1 MNKKVRSDS
10 IAFKLALTFV
20 VSVVIQSLLMTALLS
35 LGGVIG
41 QSRENAYQIFS
52 EKVKN
57 RSVTIEGE
65 MKNVWTNF
73 ELYTDELSRYFAD
86 AERDENGELLEKE
99 ELLKAAAPTV
109 LNALYYTKTTG
120 AFLILDRGDDGNG
133 SYPALYF
140 RNANPNRVDE
150 RNSNTYLL
158 AGPWDVA
165 QETQVVT
172 DAAWKYQLELTD
184 ANRAFYEKPFSSI
197 GLAGDE
203 KLLGYWCPPFRL
215 YDGGEEVVTYS
226 IPLVD
231 QRGRTVGVFGV
242 EISLNYLYKY
252 LPPSDL
258 MAVDSYGYVVGIHT
272 GENGEIRP
280 LVTHGALQKRIL
292 QSASPMEFK
301 AKDAE
306 NGIFQLENH
315 NGNEVIYACLKQM
328 GMYYNNTPFS
338 GEEWYLIGL
347 MDEDV
352 LLRYP
357 HRIQEILVYSFLIS
371 LCAGA
376 GIAVLIS
383 RWFTRYSRLLELS
396 EVPVGVYEM
405 GSKGNKVYMT
415 NQVPRLLGLS
425 KEQERAFCR
434 SQDEFQAFLK
444 KICEKPTEDENVFCL
459 ERPEGKRWIRL
470 TFREDDGKK
479 SGVVEDVTEE
489 TLKTQSLR
497 AENDLDGLTRVLNRK
512 AFERRQQKWDGM
524 LRLGKPLAVLMFDLN
539 CLKGVNDQFGH
550 EAGDKYIRF
559 AARAISGA
567 LKDAWIYRIG
577 GDEFAAVLE
586 GMPENSIEEC
596 CRLSA
601 GRVKAY
607 GKENGFEAGIAWGYA
622 ISAPDSAEAFGDLL
636 SRADHNMYEMKK
648 QMKNIDK
655 S

>member
-57 RSVTIEGE
+57 RAVTIEGE

-73 ELYTDELSRYFAD
+73 ELYTDELSRYFAE

-292 QSASPMEFK
+292 
-301 AKDAE
+301 
-306 NGIFQLENH
+306 
-315 NGNEVIYACLKQM
+315 
-328 GMYYNNTPFS
+328 
-338 GEEWYLIGL
+338 
-347 MDEDV
+347 
-352 LLRYP
+352 
-357 HRIQEILVYSFLIS
+357 
-371 LCAGA
+371 
-376 GIAVLIS
+376 
-383 RWFTRYSRLLELS
+383 
-396 EVPVGVYEM
+396 
-405 GSKGNKVYMT
+405 
-415 NQVPRLLGLS
+415 
-425 KEQERAFCR
+425 
-434 SQDEFQAFLK
+434 
-444 KICEKPTEDENVFCL
+444 
-459 ERPEGKRWIRL
+459 
-470 TFREDDGKK
+470 
-479 SGVVEDVTEE
+479 
-489 TLKTQSLR
+489 
-497 AENDLDGLTRVLNRK
+497 
-512 AFERRQQKWDGM
+512 
-524 LRLGKPLAVLMFDLN
+524 
-539 CLKGVNDQFGH
+539 
-550 EAGDKYIRF
+550 
-559 AARAISGA
+559 
-567 LKDAWIYRIG
+567 
-577 GDEFAAVLE
+577 
-586 GMPENSIEEC
+586 
-596 CRLSA
+596 
-601 GRVKAY
+601 
-607 GKENGFEAGIAWGYA
+607 
-622 ISAPDSAEAFGDLL
+622 
-636 SRADHNMYEMKK
+636 
-648 QMKNIDK
+648 
-655 S
+655 

>member
-20 VSVVIQSLLMTALLS
+20 ASVVIQSLLMTALLS

-52 EKVKN
+52 EKVKK

-73 ELYTDELSRYFAD
+73 ELYTDELSRYFTE

-99 ELLKAAAPTV
+99 ELLKAVAPTV

-120 AFLILDRGDDGNG
+120 AFLILDRGTEETE

-172 DAAWKYQLELTD
+172 DAS
-184 ANRAFYEKPFSSI
+184 RAFYEKPFSSV

-215 YDGGEEVVTYS
+215 YEGGEEVVTYS

-231 QRGRTVGVFGV
+231 QRGRAVGVFGV

-258 MAVDSYGYVVGIHT
+258 LAVDSYGYVIGIRS
-272 GENGEIRP
+272 GENDGIRP

-292 QSASPMEFK
+292 QAESPMELK
-301 AKDAE
+301 AKDSE
-306 NGIFQLENH
+306 NGIFLLGNH
-315 NGNEVIYACLKQM
+315 NGNGAVYACLEQM

-347 MDEDV
+347 MEEDA
-352 LLRYP
+352 LLQYP
-357 HRIQEILVYSFLIS
+357 HRIQEILFYSFLVS

-396 EVPVGVYEM
+396 EVPVGVFEM
-405 GSKGNKVYMT
+405 GAKGNRVYMT
-415 NQVPRLLGLS
+415 NQIPRLLGLS
-425 KEQERAFCR
+425 KDQERTFCR
-434 SQDEFQAFLK
+434 SRNEFQAFLK
-444 KICEKPTEDENVFCL
+444 KICEKPTEDENIFCL
-459 ERPEGKRWIRL
+459 EQPEGKRWIRL
-470 TFREDDGKK
+470 TLREDGEKK

-489 TLKTQSLR
+489 VLKTQSLR

-512 AFERRQQKWDGM
+512 AFEHRQQKWEGM
-524 LRLGKPLAVLMFDLN
+524 LELGKPLTVLMFDLN
-539 CLKGVNDQFGH
+539 CLKGVNDEFGH
-550 EAGDKYIRF
+550 ETGDKYIRF
-559 AARAISGA
+559 SARAISGA

-577 GDEFAAVLE
+577 GDEFAAVIE
-586 GMPENSIEEC
+586 GVSENSPEEC
-596 CRLSA
+596 SRLLA
-601 GRVKAY
+601 GQVEAY
-607 GKENGFEAGIAWGYA
+607 GKENGFQAGIAWGYA
-622 ISAPDSAEAFGDLL
+622 GSDPGSKENFSELL

-648 QMKNIDK
+648 QMKSAD
-655 S
+655 SL

>member
-20 VSVVIQSLLMTALLS
+20 ASVVIQSLLMTALLS

-73 ELYTDELSRYFAD
+73 ELYTDELSRYFTE

-99 ELLKAAAPTV
+99 DLLKAVAPTV

-120 AFLILDRGDDGNG
+120 AFLILDRGTEETE

-172 DAAWKYQLELTD
+172 DAAWKYRLELTD
-184 ANRAFYEKPFSSI
+184 ASRAFYEKPFSSV

-215 YDGGEEVVTYS
+215 YEGGEEVVTYS

-231 QRGRTVGVFGV
+231 QRGRAVGVFGV

-258 MAVDSYGYVVGIHT
+258 LAVDSYGYVIGIRS
-272 GENGEIRP
+272 GENDGIRP

-292 QSASPMEFK
+292 QAESPMELK
-301 AKDAE
+301 AKDSE
-306 NGIFQLENH
+306 NGIFLLGNH
-315 NGNEVIYACLKQM
+315 NGNGAVYACLEQM

-347 MDEDV
+347 MEEDA
-352 LLRYP
+352 LLQYP
-357 HRIQEILVYSFLIS
+357 HRIQEILFYSFLVS

-396 EVPVGVYEM
+396 EVPVGVFEM
-405 GSKGNKVYMT
+405 GAKGNRVYMT
-415 NQVPRLLGLS
+415 NQIPRLLGLS
-425 KEQERAFCR
+425 KDQERTFCR
-434 SQDEFQAFLK
+434 SRNEFQAFLK
-444 KICEKPTEDENVFCL
+444 KICEKPTEDENIFCL
-459 ERPEGKRWIRL
+459 EQPEGKRWIRL
-470 TFREDDGKK
+470 TLREDGEKK

-489 TLKTQSLR
+489 VLKTQSLR

-512 AFERRQQKWDGM
+512 AFEHRQQKWEGM
-524 LRLGKPLAVLMFDLN
+524 LEFGKPLTVLMFDLN
-539 CLKGVNDQFGH
+539 CLKGVNDEFGH
-550 EAGDKYIRF
+550 ETGDKYIRF
-559 AARAISGA
+559 SARAISGA

-577 GDEFAAVLE
+577 GDEFAAVIE
-586 GMPENSIEEC
+586 GVSENSPEEC
-596 CRLSA
+596 SRLLA
-601 GRVKAY
+601 GQVEAY
-607 GKENGFEAGIAWGYA
+607 GKENGFKAGIAWGYA
-622 ISAPDSAEAFGDLL
+622 GSDPGSKENFSELL

-648 QMKNIDK
+648 QMKSAD
-655 S
+655 SL

>member
-20 VSVVIQSLLMTALLS
+20 MSAVIQSLLMTALLS
-35 LGGVIG
+35 LGGVMG
-41 QSRENAYQIFS
+41 QSRKNAYQIFS

-73 ELYTDELSRYFAD
+73 DLYTDDLSRYFTE
-86 AERDENGELLEKE
+86 AERDENGELLNKE

-120 AFLILDRGDDGNG
+120 AFLILDKGNDDNG

-165 QETQVVT
+165 QEMQVVT
-172 DAAWKYQLELTD
+172 GVAWEYQLELTD
-184 ANRAFYEKPFSSI
+184 TNRSFYEKPFSSI
-197 GLAGDE
+197 GMAGDE

-215 YDGGEEVVTYS
+215 YEGDEEVVTYS
-226 IPLVD
+226 VPLVD
-231 QRGRTVGVFGV
+231 QRGRSVGVFGV

-258 MAVDSYGYVVGIHT
+258 MAVDSYGYVIGIRE
-272 GENGEIRP
+272 GEESGIRP

-292 QSASPMEFK
+292 QDGSPLELK

-306 NGIFQLENH
+306 NGIFLLKNH
-315 NGNEVIYACLKQM
+315 NANDAVYACLERM

-347 MDEDV
+347 MDEDA
-352 LLRYP
+352 LLQYP
-357 HRIQEILVYSFLIS
+357 HRIQEILFFSFLVS

-376 GIAVLIS
+376 GIALLIS

-405 GSKGNKVYMT
+405 GAKGNKVYMT

-425 KEQERAFCR
+425 KEQERIFCR
-434 SQDEFQAFLK
+434 NQNEFQAYLK
-444 KICEKPTEDENVFCL
+444 KICEKPTEDESIFRL
-459 ERPEGKRWIRL
+459 ELPEGTRWIRL
-470 TFREDDGKK
+470 TFREDGEKK
-479 SGVVEDVTEE
+479 SGIVEDVTEE
-489 TLKTQSLR
+489 VLKTQSLR
-497 AENDLDGLTRVLNRK
+497 AESDLDGLTRVLNRK
-512 AFERRQQKWDGM
+512 AFERRQQIWDGM
-524 LRLGKPLAVLMFDLN
+524 LRLEKPLAVLMFDLN
-539 CLKGVNDQFGH
+539 CLKGVNDEFGH

-559 AARAISGA
+559 SARAISGA
-567 LKDAWIYRIG
+567 LTDARIYRIG

-586 GMPENSIEEC
+586 GWPENSPKEC
-596 CRLSA
+596 SRLLA
-601 GRVKAY
+601 AQVEAY
-607 GKENGFEAGIAWGYA
+607 GTENGFKAGIAWGYA
-622 ISAPDSAEAFGDLL
+622 AYEPGSMETFTELL

-648 QMKNIDK
+648 QMKGL
-655 S
+655 